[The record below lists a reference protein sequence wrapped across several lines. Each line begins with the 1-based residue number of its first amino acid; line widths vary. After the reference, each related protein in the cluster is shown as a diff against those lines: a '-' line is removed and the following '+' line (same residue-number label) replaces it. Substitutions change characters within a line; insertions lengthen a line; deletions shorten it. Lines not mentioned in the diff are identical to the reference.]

1 VKRVTKLMF
10 AVAIVFAVSA
20 ASGQNQAAWKV
31 FSNRSGWSIRH
42 PADWQLSSCNSCNDL
57 HEPGGF
63 VSFFPPKQPDS
74 DGSVMVEQ
82 LGAKPVGTSDDA
94 WLANIARTAN
104 LNKQVAES
112 RMKLNGLPAL
122 KVRYRTASGGEM
134 EAVYV
139 LAGVETF
146 EVSFSPFGD
155 SPQLPLEK
163 VGNFRKYL
171 EMLNSFRVRH
181 R

>member
-1 VKRVTKLMF
+1 MF
-10 AVAIVFAVSA
+10 AVAIVFAVSG

-31 FSNRSGWSIRH
+31 FTNRSGWSIRH
-42 PADWQLSSCNSCNDL
+42 PADWQLSSCNACKDL
-57 HEPGGF
+57 QEPGVF
-63 VSFFPPKQPDS
+63 VSFFPPRQPDS
-74 DGSVMVEQ
+74 DGSVMVEH
-82 LGAKPVGTSDDA
+82 LDAKPADTSDDA

-112 RMKLNGLPAL
+112 RMELNGLPAL
-122 KVRYRTASGGEM
+122 KVHYRTASGGEM

-146 EVSFSPFGD
+146 EVAFIPFGD

-163 VGNFRKYL
+163 VGNYRKYL